1 MANRLFQIAKNA
13 VQQAV
18 GKVQNSTHEL
28 NNNISSNNHQSAHTE
43 LSGHDMEVAQNAL
56 SSAMANSSDAERAQ
70 LAEFQKELDAHSHS
84 GASANEHAGQ
94 VTSGHAESS
103 HQESGQPQ
111 SFSQATG
118 LSLEDAQSLL
128 EENPD
133 SLK

>member
-1 MANRLFQIAKNA
+1 MANKLFQIAKDA

-18 GKVQNSTHEL
+18 GKFQESAQNM
-28 NNNISSNNHQSAHTE
+28 NNNYSNSQTSHAE

-56 SSAMANSSDAERAQ
+56 SSAMANSTDAERAQ
-70 LAEFQKELDAHSHS
+70 LAEFQRELDAHANS
-84 GASANEHAGQ
+84 SANSYTGQ
-94 VTSGHAESS
+94 LQSGQQTPE
-103 HQESGQPQ
+103 QVGQPQ

-133 SLK
+133 NLK

>member
-1 MANRLFQIAKNA
+1 MANKLFQIAKNA

-28 NNNISSNNHQSAHTE
+28 NNNISNHHNPSHTE

-70 LAEFQKELDAHSHS
+70 LAEFQKQLDAHSHP
-84 GASANEHAGQ
+84 GASQNAQSKHF
-94 VTSGHAESS
+94 TSGQTEPGHL
-103 HQESGQPQ
+103 ESGQPQ
-111 SFSQATG
+111 SFSQAAG

>member
-1 MANRLFQIAKNA
+1 MANKLFQIAKNA

-28 NNNISSNNHQSAHTE
+28 NNNISNSQHSAHAE

-84 GASANEHAGQ
+84 GASQNTLSEQ
-94 VTSGHAESS
+94 ITSGHAEPGHS
-103 HQESGQPQ
+103 ESGQPQ